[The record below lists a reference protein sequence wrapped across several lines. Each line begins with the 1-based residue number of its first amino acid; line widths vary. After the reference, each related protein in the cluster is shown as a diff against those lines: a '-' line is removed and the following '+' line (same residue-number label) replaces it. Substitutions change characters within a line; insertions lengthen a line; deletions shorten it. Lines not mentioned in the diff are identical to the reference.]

1 MMHKCYN
8 CQDGDVSI
16 SISGQKKWLNL
27 DVSSTLDRKSLSDS
41 GIRVAKLSFDS
52 IRGPMDVYGLPD
64 LIQVP
69 CGDCIDFV
77 VGPSGGAKRQRGS
90 DRAALLLSTE
100 PFRLVEF
107 SRKVRKAIPDCTIE
121 FVNSDGGKRVLSI
134 KKSGLE
140 VVVANGSDQ
149 GECPVINI
157 MGQPSEIF
165 YSVRKVL
172 YESTTSL

>member
-1 MMHKCYN
+1 MNFILFYF
-8 CQDGDVSI
+8 
-16 SISGQKKWLNL
+16 L
-27 DVSSTLDRKSLSDS
+27 
-41 GIRVAKLSFDS
+41 
-52 IRGPMDVYGLPD
+52 
-64 LIQVP
+64 
-69 CGDCIDFV
+69 
-77 VGPSGGAKRQRGS
+77 
-90 DRAALLLSTE
+90 
-100 PFRLVEF
+100 
-107 SRKVRKAIPDCTIE
+107 KAIPDSTIE

-134 KKSGLE
+134 KKGGLE